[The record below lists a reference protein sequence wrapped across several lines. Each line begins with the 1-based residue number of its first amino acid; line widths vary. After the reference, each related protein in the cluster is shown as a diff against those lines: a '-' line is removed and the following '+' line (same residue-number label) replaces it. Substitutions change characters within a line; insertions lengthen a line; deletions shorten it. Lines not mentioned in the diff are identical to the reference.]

1 MSNAYAIAGVTS
13 VLQGVISQGFSE
25 HDVTTAIGESPAVRA
40 APPDTLSSETG
51 VNIFFYQATPN
62 LGWRNKCLPSRN
74 VRAERISNQPLA
86 LDLHYL
92 ISAHGDNDL
101 FAEILL
107 GSAMQTLHENSVF
120 ARQEVQ
126 SLLAASSSD
135 SIRDAL
141 SNSGLA
147 NQLELVKV
155 TPEYLSIEDMSKLWS
170 AVQSSY
176 RPSSA
181 YLVTVVLIE
190 AEEPASSPLP
200 VLTRNVDAHPHLVPL
215 TLTILTVEYEA
226 EQTVGRLG
234 ETIAIEGNNL
244 DGTNARAQLSMPS
257 EELFAEFP
265 PITAPSSER
274 LQFDLPTDATIWRSG
289 IYQLSIVIDG
299 PSGSTIESNRVP
311 LIIAPQFSNF
321 IAVRNGDNSV
331 SVDIDVEPEIHDNQS
346 VSLILGQNQQLVES
360 FTGQTNA
367 GRFEFP
373 ELAAGDYWARV
384 RVDGIDSILINR
396 TLNPPQFDPTQEVT
410 AP

>member
-13 VLQGVISQGFSE
+13 VLQGVIGQGFGD
-25 HDVTTAIGESPAVRA
+25 HDVTTAIGASPSVRA

-51 VNIFFYQATPN
+51 VNIFFYRATPN
-62 LGWRNKCLPSRN
+62 LSWRNECLPSRN

-92 ISAHGDNDL
+92 ISAHADNDL

-107 GSAMQTLHENSVF
+107 GSAMQTLHENPVF

-126 SLLAASSSD
+126 SLLLASGSD

-155 TPEYLSIEDMSKLWS
+155 TPEYLSNEDMSKLWS

-176 RPSSA
+176 RPSSS

-190 AEEPASSPLP
+190 AEEPARSPLP
-200 VLTRNVDAHPHLVPL
+200 VLTRNVDAQPHLIPP
-215 TLTILTVEYEA
+215 TPTILTVEYEA
-226 EQTVGRLG
+226 DQTVGRLG
-234 ETIAIEGNNL
+234 ETIAIAGYHL
-244 DGTNARAQLSMPS
+244 DGTNARAQLTMPS
-257 EELFAEFP
+257 EELLAEFP
-265 PITAPSSER
+265 PLAAPSSER
-274 LQFDLPTDATIWRSG
+274 LQFDLPTDATVWRSG
-289 IYQLSIVIDG
+289 IYQLSIIMDG
-299 PSGSTIESNRVP
+299 PGGSTIESNRVP

-321 IAVRNGDNSV
+321 SPVRNADDSV

-346 VSLILGQNQQLVES
+346 VSLILGQNQQSVES
-360 FTGQTNA
+360 FVGQANT
-367 GRFEFP
+367 GRFEYP
-373 ELAAGDYWARV
+373 ELAAGVHWARV
-384 RVDGIDSILINR
+384 RVDGVDSILINR
-396 TLNPPQFDPTQEVT
+396 TLTPPQFDPTQEVT
-410 AP
+410 VP